1 MDNGNGNQRPEPKLE
16 VAPAS
21 SMDIEQIWYILRE
34 KAWLILL
41 FGLLGILGGLWYIH
55 KTPLTYYAQA
65 VIEVDPEP
73 IKVVGYDEAVQET
86 KDPIS
91 EDMAQTLKAVFHS
104 REFAQSVIKNYDL
117 LDYPNFV
124 PRPPGSKPVS
134 LEDATGGLIGM
145 EQINL
150 PPETR
155 FIDVGIIHSDPEMA
169 KELADIVAN
178 QYCQRALEERTERS
192 NTEINYLNEQA
203 NKASDTLMV
212 SEKELNDYVR
222 DNKAESLVDS
232 HDTVVS
238 DLRSKITSLSAAKA
252 DLLKLQADDEQAQ
265 KDRGNVDA
273 LLAIPSVANDAAIN
287 ADKTAIGDMQSK
299 IQVLALRY
307 YDPHPKMIQAHLE
320 LATAEEALKK
330 DVLNI
335 PDQIH
340 AKRETAEVQVTNI
353 DTAVKEQEGNAM
365 ALDDVSVEYK
375 VLQRKVDTDTALFE
389 GVLNR
394 LKESKVANGL
404 DSTGMHIFEPAQLP
418 MEPVQAR
425 KSKMMC
431 ISVVGGLVVGLVLAF
446 GLHMMDSSLKSV
458 DQAED
463 VLGLTVLAS
472 IPRQNQSKLK
482 ESSMALVK
490 APGSPVAE
498 AFRSLR
504 TSIYLAGKA
513 KGRKIVFFTSTLAG
527 EGKTFCSTNYA
538 TALAQQGLRTLLI
551 DADLRS
557 PMIGSVMLA
566 DKKVP
571 GLGELLSRKV
581 DTATIHESEVE
592 NLWILPAGDLL
603 PNPAEMLARSEMGE
617 IVRQLSEKFDRIV
630 IDTAPVTAV
639 SDTLLL
645 LEHAE
650 AICLV
655 AHVGRTPRKWLLRAM
670 KLIAEAGSRP
680 TGVILN
686 QMPIR
691 MAGAYSY
698 YPGKY
703 GEPEV
708 YGSRNG
714 SYSSGGEEGGGRR
727 AGKDEPEEV
736 VESEPRF

>member
-1 MDNGNGNQRPEPKLE
+1 LDL
-16 VAPAS
+16 
-21 SMDIEQIWYILRE
+21 EQIWYIIRE

-73 IKVVGYDEAVQET
+73 IKVIGYDEAVQAT

-104 REFAQSVIKNYDL
+104 REFAQQVIKNYDL
-117 LDYPNFV
+117 LDNPNFI
-124 PRPPGSKPVS
+124 PRPPGSKPIS
-134 LEDATGGLIGM
+134 LDDATGGLIGM

-155 FIDVGIIHSDPEMA
+155 FINVGIVHSDPEMA
-169 KELADIVAN
+169 KELADALAN
-178 QYCQRALEERTERS
+178 HYCEHALEERTNRA
-192 NTEINYLNEQA
+192 NTEINYLQEQA
-203 NKASDTLMV
+203 DKASAVLTK
-212 SEKELNDYVR
+212 SETDLNNYVK
-222 DNKAESLVDS
+222 DKHADSLVDS

-238 DLRSKITSLSAAKA
+238 DLRSKITELNAAKA

-265 KDRGNVDA
+265 RDRGNVDA
-273 LLAIPSVANDAAIN
+273 LLAIPSVATDGQINTDKAAIS
-287 ADKTAIGDMQSK
+287 DLRSK
-299 IQVLALRY
+299 IQILQLRY
-307 YDPHPKMIQAHLE
+307 TDLHPKMIQANTE
-320 LATAEEALKK
+320 LADAENRLKTDALE
-330 DVLNI
+330 I

-340 AKRETAEVQVTNI
+340 AKLETAKVREANA
-353 DTAVKEQEGNAM
+353 DDAVREQEVNAM
-365 ALDDVSVEYK
+365 ALDDESIEYK
-375 VLQRKVDTDTALFE
+375 VLQRKVDADTALYE

-394 LKESKVANGL
+394 LKESRVANGL

-418 MEPVQAR
+418 VDPVQAR
-425 KSKMMC
+425 KSKTLC
-431 ISVVGGLVVGLVLAF
+431 LGLIGGLVAGLVLSL

-513 KGRKIVFFTSTLAG
+513 KGRKIILFTSTLAG

-538 TALAQQGLRTLLI
+538 TALAQQGLKTLLV

-566 DKKVP
+566 NRKET

-581 DTATIHESEVE
+581 ETASIHESEVE

-650 AICLV
+650 VICLV

-714 SYSSGGEEGGGRR
+714 SYDHGKGGGR
-727 AGKDEPEEV
+727 KDEPEELV
-736 VESEPRF
+736 KTEPRF